1 MKVLVIATHPDDEV
15 LGMGGT
21 IRKHVEND
29 DEVIICVVT
38 VPTDPEYSM
47 EYRMTKIKEQ
57 KQVDELLGI
66 AKRIN
71 LGFSVLEL
79 NTIPQG
85 RFNYKISDLIHE
97 IQPDTVYTHFN
108 KDLNEQ
114 HNIVSQATIVGVRL
128 PLQCK
133 LLMYENESTRFS
145 LESFKPNYYVSLT
158 EEQIIKK
165 IDAFEFYKSEVKD
178 VPHPRSI
185 EGIINHAKYRG
196 HEVGLE
202 YAESFYLVREVIK

>member
-1 MKVLVIATHPDDEV
+1 MKVLIFGAHPDDPI

-21 IRKHVEND
+21 IAKHVEKD
-29 DEVIICVVT
+29 DQVYICIVT
-38 VPTDPEYSM
+38 VASDPEYSQ
-47 EYRMTKIKEQ
+47 EYRDTKIKEQ
-57 KQVDELLGI
+57 KQVDEFLGI
-66 AKRIN
+66 TKRIN
-71 LGFSVLEL
+71 LDFPVLEL
-79 NTIPQG
+79 NTIAQG
-85 RFNYKISDLIHE
+85 RLNYRISDLIHE
-97 IQPDTVYTHFN
+97 IQPDIVYTHFN

-145 LESFKPNYYVSLT
+145 LESFKPNYYISLT

-178 VPHPRSI
+178 APHPRSI

-202 YAESFYLVREVIK
+202 YAESFYLTREVVK